1 MIRHVLEVDDL
12 SVEELALV
20 LDLSE
25 SATWSR
31 PLDGKGV
38 ALIFEKPSARTR
50 NATEVAVVQ
59 LGGHPL
65 TMRGDE
71 VGFDVRESVED
82 IARTLS
88 CYHSAIAARVFD
100 HSHVE
105 RLASASSVPV
115 INLLS
120 DRSHPMQALA
130 DLLTMRQEFGQL
142 DGRTLAYVGDAN
154 NVCRS
159 LLLGATMLGMKVRV
173 ASPEGYGLSAVDVDQ
188 LRHVGT
194 EPALTTRPIEAVA
207 GADVVYTDVWVSM
220 GQENERDIRLRQFEG
235 FGVEEQLMSNAA
247 SNAIFM
253 HCLPA
258 KRGYEVSDEVVDG
271 PQSRVWQQAANRMHT
286 ARGLLLWLFREPN
299 Q

>member
-1 MIRHVLEVDDL
+1 MNRHVLEVDDL
-12 SVEELALV
+12 SIDELSTI

-25 SATWSR
+25 QPSWPQ
-31 PLDGKGV
+31 PLAGRGV
-38 ALIFEKPSARTR
+38 ALVFEKPSARTR
-50 NATEVAVVQ
+50 NATEMAVVQ

-88 CYHSAIAARVFD
+88 CYHAAIAARVFD
-100 HSHVE
+100 HRVVE
-105 RLASASSVPV
+105 RLAAASSVPV

-120 DRSHPMQALA
+120 DRAHPMQALA
-130 DLLTMRQEFGQL
+130 DLLTIRQEFGQL

-173 ASPEGYGLSAVDVDQ
+173 ANPHGYGLNPLDIDH
-188 LRHVGT
+188 LRHVGN

-220 GQENERDIRLRQFEG
+220 GQESEREVRLRKFEG
-235 FGVEEQLMSNAA
+235 FGVDEQLMSHAA
-247 SNAIFM
+247 NNAIFM

-258 KRGYEVSDEVVDG
+258 KRGYEVTDDVVDG
-271 PQSRVWQQAANRMHT
+271 PQSRVWPQAANRMHT
-286 ARGLLLWLFREPN
+286 ARGLLLWLSGGGH
-299 Q
+299 